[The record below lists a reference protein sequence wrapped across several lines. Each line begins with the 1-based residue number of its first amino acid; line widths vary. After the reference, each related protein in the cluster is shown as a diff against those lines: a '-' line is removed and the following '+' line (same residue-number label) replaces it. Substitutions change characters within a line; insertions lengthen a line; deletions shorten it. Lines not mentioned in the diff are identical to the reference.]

1 MEDNFEIP
9 IFLIDGFL
17 DCGKTSFISDTIA
30 QGQFDEAKNKMVSFY
45 VGGIDKAE
53 LIAELKTKVP
63 DFMVPNL
70 FMQIDEMPLTKNGKI
85 DRNTLKEIYRG
96 GRK

>member
-1 MEDNFEIP
+1 M
-9 IFLIDGFL
+9 
-17 DCGKTSFISDTIA
+17 
-30 QGQFDEAKNKMVSFY
+30 
-45 VGGIDKAE
+45 GGIDKAE

>member
-1 MEDNFEIP
+1 
-9 IFLIDGFL
+9 
-17 DCGKTSFISDTIA
+17 
-30 QGQFDEAKNKMVSFY
+30 MVSFY

-96 GRK
+96 GRKWIKNL